1 MTSNQRRQA
10 ICNYLKSA
18 QEPVTGNQLS
28 EQFNVTRQ
36 VIVSDVALLRA
47 KGEQIISTPQGY
59 LYNLLDEP
67 IAQIKIAAQHSSD
80 HEQIRN
86 ELYLIVD
93 NGATAQDVIVEHPL
107 YGEITASLHIS
118 SRHDVDQFIYKL
130 ATSNAEP
137 LLVLT
142 EGLHLHTLTA
152 KDLETLRRVEQVLKE
167 HEFLAS
173 DLK

>member
-1 MTSNQRRQA
+1 MWNIPFT
-10 ICNYLKSA
+10 
-18 QEPVTGNQLS
+18 
-28 EQFNVTRQ
+28 
-36 VIVSDVALLRA
+36 
-47 KGEQIISTPQGY
+47 
-59 LYNLLDEP
+59 
-67 IAQIKIAAQHSSD
+67 
-80 HEQIRN
+80 
-86 ELYLIVD
+86 
-93 NGATAQDVIVEHPL
+93 
-107 YGEITASLHIS
+107 EITASLHIS

-173 DLK
+173 DLNKNGPIYTCFRLSKNLCLEQITKQKFSFLW